1 MSEVITYDAVIVGGG
16 FGGLAC
22 GKILADH
29 GWKVIVLEKNHQIGG
44 NLQVFSRD
52 KVIFD
57 TGVHYLGG
65 LNPGENLDLF
75 FRYLG
80 IRDKL
85 ELAKMDEW
93 ASDKIHF
100 GDEAIHYPI
109 AQGYSRY
116 IEELSKYF
124 PEEQQSIVQF
134 AQYIQETCAA
144 FPLYNMRYEEPDY
157 FNKPFFTQS
166 IKEVLESFTSNTKLQ
181 SVWMGN
187 SFLYAG
193 DWDTTPFYV
202 LALVI
207 DSYLKSAYRCVKGS
221 AQITKL
227 LVAGIRERGGEVW
240 KRAEVI
246 DAVVLEGQLTEVLLK
261 DGRRVKGKQ
270 FISNMHPLT
279 TVNVFGRSHFKKAF
293 VSRLESLTNTAAAF
307 SVHIKFKPNS
317 YPYLNYNI
325 YHHKQVQ
332 GALKQNGSFDANWPH
347 TLMVSMTLSEPNP
360 TFAEAASLLTYLDQS
375 ACEGW
380 QHTFNTV
387 GEPAERPESYLH
399 FKKECETRVLNELEH
414 ILPGIS
420 SCIESVYSSTP
431 LTYQNYIGDPSG
443 SMYGIQKNVA
453 HPMATMIDPRTKIPN
468 LLLTGQNINLHGLLG
483 VSVSAFATCFHL
495 IDPKPV
501 LTKCEEIRL
510 QVINENKCNHQ

>member
-75 FRYLG
+75 FRFLG

-85 ELAKMDEW
+85 ELAKMDEL

-100 GDEAIHYPI
+100 GDEAIYYPI

-116 IEELSKYF
+116 VEELSKHF
-124 PEEQQSIVQF
+124 PEEKEQIAQF
-134 AQYIQETCAA
+134 ALYIQETCAA
-144 FPLYNMRYEEPDY
+144 FPLYNMRYEEPNY

-166 IKEVLESFTSNTKLQ
+166 IREVVESFTSNEKLQ
-181 SVWMGN
+181 AVWMGN

-193 DWDTTPFYV
+193 DWEITPFYV

-207 DSYLKSAYRCVKGS
+207 DGYLKSSYRCIKGS

-227 LVAGIRERGGEVW
+227 LVAGIRQRNGEVW
-240 KRAEVI
+240 KRAEVVDSI
-246 DAVVLEGQLTEVLLK
+246 VIEGELTEVILK

-279 TVNVFGRSHFKKAF
+279 TVNVFGRQQFKKAYI
-293 VSRLESLTNTAAAF
+293 SRLELLKNTTGAF

-317 YPYLNYNI
+317 YPYHNSNI
-325 YHHKQVQ
+325 YHHKSINQAVRPHGQ
-332 GALKQNGSFDANWPH
+332 FDENWPH
-347 TLMVSMTLSEPNP
+347 TLMLSMTLSEPNP
-360 TFAEAASLLTYLDQS
+360 THAEAASILTYLDPS
-375 ACEGW
+375 ACQTW
-380 QHTFNTV
+380 QNSFSTA
-387 GEPAERPESYLH
+387 GEPGQRPASYLA
-399 FKKECETRVLNELEH
+399 FKQACETRVLAELERL
-414 ILPGIS
+414 LPGIQDA
-420 SCIESVYSSTP
+420 IESVHSSTP
-431 LTYQNYIGDPSG
+431 ITYQNYIGDPSG
-443 SMYGIQKNVA
+443 ALYGIMKTVNN
-453 HPMATMIDPRTKIPN
+453 PMATMINPRTKIPN

-483 VSVSAFATCFHL
+483 VAVSAFATCFHL

-501 LTKCEEIRL
+501 LAKCDEIRH
-510 QVINENKCNHQ
+510 QVFNENKCN